1 MMLEVSGITKHFDGV
16 HAVDNASLKIP
27 QATITS
33 LIGPNGAGKTTLF
46 NIICGYIE
54 PDKGAVRFNGK
65 NLNGC
70 MPHERASAGIGRTF
84 QNMRLIKRL
93 IALENLMLA
102 FNEPTYKTR
111 YISTPLTGGDEGE
124 GEKAETPPPLPSPV
138 KGEGVLGNP
147 GFIKTLVYSISK
159 NHEIKNKEKAH
170 ELLDFVG
177 LKDKAYEPA
186 GSLSYGQQKLLSLA
200 CCLALDAKLLMLDE
214 PVAGVNQETINR
226 ILSLFRELKNTGI
239 TIFLIEHNMDAVME
253 ISDRL
258 IVMDEGRIIADGI
271 PSEVKEKPE
280 VIEAYIS

>member
-1 MMLEVSGITKHFDGV
+1 MLEVSGISKHFDGV
-16 HAVDNASLKIP
+16 HAVENASLKIS

-54 PDKGAVRFNGK
+54 ADKGAVNFNKK
-65 NLNGC
+65 NLNGSA
-70 MPHERASAGIGRTF
+70 PYQRASAGIGRTF

-93 IALENLMLA
+93 SALENLMLA
-102 FNEPTYKTR
+102 FINHK
-111 YISTPLTGGDEGE
+111 SG
-124 GEKAETPPPLPSPV
+124 S
-138 KGEGVLGNP
+138 
-147 GFIKTLVYSISK
+147 FINALSYSISRK
-159 NHEIKNKEKAH
+159 HETGNREKAY

-177 LKDKAYEPA
+177 LKEKAYEPA

-226 ILSLFRELKNTGI
+226 ILSLFRELKKSGI

-258 IVMDEGRIIADGI
+258 IVMDEGRVIADGI
-271 PSEVKEKPE
+271 PSEVKEMPE

>member
-1 MMLEVSGITKHFDGV
+1 MLEISGVTKHFDGV

-54 PDKGAVRFNGK
+54 PDRGDVQFGGK
-65 NLNGC
+65 SLNGYA
-70 MPHERASAGIGRTF
+70 PHQRASAGIGRTF

-93 IALENLMLA
+93 SSLENLMLA
-102 FNEPTYKTR
+102 FINHKSGSF
-111 YISTPLTGGDEGE
+111 ISNL
-124 GEKAETPPPLPSPV
+124 S
-138 KGEGVLGNP
+138 
-147 GFIKTLVYSISK
+147 YSISRK
-159 NHEIKNKEKAH
+159 HEIKNKEKAY
-170 ELLDFVG
+170 ELLHFVG
-177 LKDKAYEPA
+177 LKDKADEPA

-214 PVAGVNQETINR
+214 PVAGVNQETILK
-226 ILSLFRELKNTGI
+226 ILSLLRKLKDSSVTV
-239 TIFLIEHNMDAVME
+239 FLIEHNLDAVTE

-271 PSEVKEKPE
+271 PSEVKEMPE

>member
-1 MMLEVSGITKHFDGV
+1 MLEVSGITKHFDGV

-54 PDKGAVRFNGK
+54 PDKGAVQYNGK

-70 MPHERASAGIGRTF
+70 TPHERASAGIGRTF

-93 IALENLMLA
+93 SALENLMLA
-102 FNEPTYKTR
+102 FIDHK
-111 YISTPLTGGDEGE
+111 SG
-124 GEKAETPPPLPSPV
+124 S
-138 KGEGVLGNP
+138 
-147 GFIKTLVYSISK
+147 FIKTLSYSISR
-159 NHEIKNKEKAH
+159 NHELRNEEKAYD
-170 ELLDFVG
+170 LLDFVG
-177 LKDKAYEPA
+177 MKDKANEPA
-186 GSLSYGQQKLLSLA
+186 GALSYGQQKLLSLA

-214 PVAGVNQETINR
+214 PVAGVNQETIKN
-226 ILSLFRELKNTGI
+226 ILSLFRKLKNSGI
-239 TIFLIEHNMDAVME
+239 TIFLIEHNMDVVME

-271 PSEVKEKPE
+271 PSVVKEKPE

>member
-1 MMLEVSGITKHFDGV
+1 MLEVSGITKHFDGV
-16 HAVDNASLKIP
+16 HAVDDASLKIP

-54 PDKGAVRFNGK
+54 PDKGAVQFNGK
-65 NLNGC
+65 NLNGRA
-70 MPHERASAGIGRTF
+70 PHERASAGIGRTF

-93 IALENLMLA
+93 SALENLMLA
-102 FNEPTYKTR
+102 FINHK
-111 YISTPLTGGDEGE
+111 SG
-124 GEKAETPPPLPSPV
+124 S
-138 KGEGVLGNP
+138 
-147 GFIKTLVYSISK
+147 FIKTLSYSVSR

-177 LKDKAYEPA
+177 MKDKAYEPA

-226 ILSLFRELKNTGI
+226 ILSLFRELKNSGI

-258 IVMDEGRIIADGI
+258 IVMDEGKIIADGI
-271 PSEVKEKPE
+271 PSEVKKRNLK
-280 VIEAYIS
+280 S

>member
-1 MMLEVSGITKHFDGV
+1 MLEVSGITKHFDGV
-16 HAVDNASLKIP
+16 HAVDNASLKIS

-54 PDKGAVRFNGK
+54 PDKGAVQFNGK

-70 MPHERASAGIGRTF
+70 APHERASAGIGRTF

-93 IALENLMLA
+93 SALENLMLA
-102 FNEPTYKTR
+102 FN
-111 YISTPLTGGDEGE
+111 YISPPLTGGDEGE
-124 GEKAETPPPLPSPV
+124 GEK
-138 KGEGVLGNP
+138 GEGVSENP
-147 GFIKTLVYSISK
+147 GFIKTLFYSISRT
-159 NHEIKNKEKAH
+159 HEIKNKEKAY

-177 LKDKAYEPA
+177 MKDKVYEPA

-214 PVAGVNQETINR
+214 PVAGVNQETIHK
-226 ILSLFRELKNTGI
+226 ILSLFRELKKSGI

>member
-1 MMLEVSGITKHFDGV
+1 MLEISEITKHFDGV

-54 PDKGAVRFNGK
+54 PDKGEVKFKGI
-65 NLNGC
+65 NLNGRA
-70 MPHERASAGIGRTF
+70 PHERASAGIGRTF
-84 QNMRLIKRL
+84 QNMRLIKGMSVF
-93 IALENLMLA
+93 ENLMLA
-102 FNEPTYKTR
+102 FINHKGDSFIKNMTHS
-111 YISTPLTGGDEGE
+111 ISRKYENRNR
-124 GEKAETPPPLPSPV
+124 EKA
-138 KGEGVLGNP
+138 
-147 GFIKTLVYSISK
+147 Y
-159 NHEIKNKEKAH
+159 

-177 LKDKAYEPA
+177 LKDRDYEPA

-200 CCLALDAKLLMLDE
+200 CCLALDAKLLLLDE
-214 PVAGVNQETINR
+214 PVAGVNQETISR
-226 ILSLFRELKNTGI
+226 ILLLLRRLKDSGVTS
-239 TIFLIEHNMDAVME
+239 FLIEHNLDAVME

-271 PSEVKEKPE
+271 PSEVKENPE

>member
-1 MMLEVSGITKHFDGV
+1 MLEVSGITKHFDGV

-54 PDKGAVRFNGK
+54 ADKGTVQFNGRS
-65 NLNGC
+65 LNGSA
-70 MPHERASAGIGRTF
+70 PHERASAGIGRTF

-93 IALENLMLA
+93 SALENLLLA
-102 FNEPTYKTR
+102 FMNHK
-111 YISTPLTGGDEGE
+111 GD
-124 GEKAETPPPLPSPV
+124 S
-138 KGEGVLGNP
+138 
-147 GFIKTLVYSISK
+147 FIKTMMHSISRK
-159 NHEIKNKEKAH
+159 HEVRNRDKTY

-226 ILSLFRELKNTGI
+226 ILSLFRELKNSGI

>member
-1 MMLEVSGITKHFDGV
+1 MLEVSGITKHFDGV

-54 PDKGAVRFNGK
+54 PDKGAVQFNGK
-65 NLNGC
+65 NLNGSA
-70 MPHERASAGIGRTF
+70 PHKRASAGIGRTF

-93 IALENLMLA
+93 SALENLMLA
-102 FNEPTYKTR
+102 FINHK
-111 YISTPLTGGDEGE
+111 SG
-124 GEKAETPPPLPSPV
+124 S
-138 KGEGVLGNP
+138 
-147 GFIKTLVYSISK
+147 FIKTLSYSISRD
-159 NHEIKNKEKAH
+159 HEIKNKEKAH

-177 LKDKAYEPA
+177 MKDKAYEPA

-214 PVAGVNQETINR
+214 PVAGVNQETILK
-226 ILSLFRELKNTGI
+226 ILSLLRKLKDSFVTV
-239 TIFLIEHNMDAVME
+239 FLIEHNLDAVME

>member
-1 MMLEVSGITKHFDGV
+1 MLEVSGITKHFDGV
-16 HAVDNASLKIP
+16 HAVENASLKIP

-54 PDKGAVRFNGK
+54 ADKGAVHFNGR

-70 MPHERASAGIGRTF
+70 PPHQRASAGIGRTF

-93 IALENLMLA
+93 SALENLMLA
-102 FNEPTYKTR
+102 FINHK
-111 YISTPLTGGDEGE
+111 SG
-124 GEKAETPPPLPSPV
+124 S
-138 KGEGVLGNP
+138 
-147 GFIKTLVYSISK
+147 FIKALSYSISRK
-159 NHEIKNKEKAH
+159 HETGNKEKAY

-200 CCLALDAKLLMLDE
+200 CCLALDAKFLMLDE
-214 PVAGVNQETINR
+214 PVAGVNQETINK
-226 ILSLFRELKNTGI
+226 ILSLFRELKNSGI

-271 PSEVKEKPE
+271 PSEVKEMPE

>member
-1 MMLEVSGITKHFDGV
+1 MLEVSGITKHFDGV
-16 HAVDNASLKIP
+16 HAVDDASLKIQ

-54 PDKGAVRFNGK
+54 PDKGVVQFNGK

-70 MPHERASAGIGRTF
+70 APHERASAGIGRTF

-93 IALENLMLA
+93 SALENLMLA
-102 FNEPTYKTR
+102 FINHK
-111 YISTPLTGGDEGE
+111 S
-124 GEKAETPPPLPSPV
+124 SS
-138 KGEGVLGNP
+138 
-147 GFIKTLVYSISK
+147 FIKTLSYSISK
-159 NHEIKNKEKAH
+159 KHELRNEEKAY

-177 LKDKAYEPA
+177 MKDKAYEPV

-214 PVAGVNQETINR
+214 PVAGVNQETIHK
-226 ILSLFRELKNTGI
+226 ILSLFRELKNSGI

-258 IVMDEGRIIADGI
+258 IVMDEGKIIADGI
-271 PSEVKEKPE
+271 PSVVKEKPE

>member
-1 MMLEVSGITKHFDGV
+1 MLEVSGITKHFDGV

-54 PDKGAVRFNGK
+54 PDKGAVQFNGK

-70 MPHERASAGIGRTF
+70 APHERASAGIGRTF

-93 IALENLMLA
+93 SALENLMLA
-102 FNEPTYKTR
+102 FINHK
-111 YISTPLTGGDEGE
+111 SG
-124 GEKAETPPPLPSPV
+124 S
-138 KGEGVLGNP
+138 
-147 GFIKTLVYSISK
+147 FIKTLSYSISR
-159 NHEIKNKEKAH
+159 NHEINNKEKAH
-170 ELLDFVG
+170 EFLDLVG

-226 ILSLFRELKNTGI
+226 ILSLFRELKKSGI
-239 TIFLIEHNMDAVME
+239 TIFLIEHNMDVVME

>member
-1 MMLEVSGITKHFDGV
+1 MLEVSEVTKHFDGV
-16 HAVDNASLKIP
+16 HAVENASFKIP

-54 PDKGAVRFNGK
+54 PDKGAVQFNGI
-65 NLNGC
+65 NLNGYA
-70 MPHERASAGIGRTF
+70 PHERASAGIGRTF

-93 IALENLMLA
+93 SALENLMLA
-102 FNEPTYKTR
+102 FINHK
-111 YISTPLTGGDEGE
+111 SG
-124 GEKAETPPPLPSPV
+124 S
-138 KGEGVLGNP
+138 
-147 GFIKTLVYSISK
+147 FIKTLSHSISRK
-159 NHEIKNKEKAH
+159 HETGNKEKAH

-214 PVAGVNQETINR
+214 PVAGVNQETIHK
-226 ILSLFRELKNTGI
+226 ILSLFRELKKSGI